1 MKSIAKQNTP
11 YGPRYSVGSVG
22 FISFDK
28 MTGANSPELRNTLD
42 HLVERDPSL
51 FDEYQH
57 DKIPEIRRR
66 TFASAVAPVVGRA
79 FDAMRLAKS
88 EAHAADATLME
99 PALTVDTVLALDYV
113 NGARSLSEA
122 GQDDWVK
129 GADLTALTAAVA
141 RGNTVP
147 FPKPIWEQAVE
158 RYWLLNWAERFNAA
172 ATNPAQP
179 STETILATGP
189 DMDAVMT
196 EAARY
201 RTDHLKRLAAI
212 DDMEGV
218 AKDMVAFMAA
228 LFDLS
233 AQEALDMAMGRTDAK
248 AA

>member
-22 FISFDK
+22 FVSHDE

-42 HLVERDPSL
+42 HLVERDSSL

-66 TFASAVAPVVGRA
+66 TFAGAVAPAVGRA
-79 FDAMRLAKS
+79 IDAMRLAKS
-88 EAHAADATLME
+88 ETHAADAALME
-99 PALTVDTVLALDYV
+99 PALTVDTLLALDYV

-122 GQDDWVK
+122 GQDDWIK
-129 GADLTALTAAVA
+129 RADLAALTAVVA
-141 RGNTVP
+141 RGNSVP
-147 FPKPIWEQAVE
+147 FPEPIWEQAVE

-172 ATNPAQP
+172 ATNPAVP
-179 STETILATGP
+179 DLGTVLATGP
-189 DMDAVMT
+189 NMDAVMA

-201 RTDHLKRLAAI
+201 RADHLKRLAAI
-212 DDMEGV
+212 GVMESV

-233 AQEALDMAMGRTDAK
+233 AQEALDMVMGRTDAT